1 MYAFTATKITQRRLQ
16 IVLGLIWLLDGAL
29 QFQPYMFTK
38 SFVKQI
44 LIASAQGN
52 PGWVADPTTSIA
64 HFLEPHIVAWNAI
77 FATLQVAIGAGIIA
91 GSLTGR
97 VQLLKVVL
105 AGSFAWS
112 LLVWWLSEGLG
123 GVLSGA
129 SPLVGAPGAV
139 VLYLIIGLLLWPG
152 NTGVPWRLLAK
163 SGRSDEGSLQASPGE
178 PAAGTEDASRAGT
191 GTQPGAS
198 MPESLQGQARSG
210 LISDRGARTIWAILW
225 VFNGFLLLEP
235 SNQMPQAV
243 SSAVT
248 ASAAGQPGWFHS
260 LLVSAASIFHN
271 TGSWVDSLLAV
282 VMLLVGMGVA
292 FRLHPRL
299 MIAVSV
305 VISLFVWIFGEGLGG
320 ILTGQGTDPN
330 SGVLLVLL
338 AGCLWV
344 RTVSPAGRH
353 GTAETALARCTVR
366 TGMYDEVH
374 AGTYEGVA
382 SSL

>member
-1 MYAFTATKITQRRLQ
+1 MYAFATTKITERRLQ
-16 IVLGLIWLLDGAL
+16 IALGLIWLLDGAL

-38 SFVKQI
+38 SFVRQI

-64 HFLEPHIVAWNAI
+64 HFLEPHIVAWNAV

-91 GSLTGR
+91 GALTGR
-97 VQLLKVVL
+97 VRLLKVVL

-112 LLVWWLSEGLG
+112 LMVWWLSEGLG
-123 GVLSGA
+123 GILSGA
-129 SPLVGAPGAV
+129 SPLMGAPGAV

-152 NTGVPWRLLAK
+152 NTGVPWRLPAK
-163 SGRSDEGSLQASPGE
+163 SGRSDEGSSQAKSGE
-178 PAAGTEDASRAGT
+178 VVAGTDDASRSGT
-191 GTQPGAS
+191 GTLSGAN
-198 MPESLQGQARSG
+198 MLESSQGQVSSG

-260 LLVSAASIFHN
+260 LLVSTASIFHN

-282 VMLLVGMGVA
+282 AMLLVGMGVA
-292 FRLHPRL
+292 FHLHPRL
-299 MIAVSV
+299 MIAASV
-305 VISLFVWIFGEGLGG
+305 VISLFIWIFGEGLGG
-320 ILTGQGTDPN
+320 MLTGQGTDPN
-330 SGVLLVLL
+330 SGLLLVLL

-344 RTVSPAGRH
+344 RTVSRAVRY
-353 GTAETALARCTVR
+353 GTAEVALARSNVR
-366 TGMYDEVH
+366 TGVHDEVH
-374 AGTYEGVA
+374 AGTYEGVG